1 MHGENQ
7 LCYHLTDRVSAS
19 KMRLKVFQQQQTGLE
34 NFICFH
40 AFMAMLQM
48 DQDIG
53 TQGYTRILKALIHSF
68 GSRFQDF
75 EQCKQRI
82 QVFEDLFA
90 VPVD

>member
-1 MHGENQ
+1 MP
-7 LCYHLTDRVSAS
+7 
-19 KMRLKVFQQQQTGLE
+19 
-34 NFICFH
+34 
-40 AFMAMLQM
+40 MLQM

-68 GSRFQDF
+68 SSRFQDF